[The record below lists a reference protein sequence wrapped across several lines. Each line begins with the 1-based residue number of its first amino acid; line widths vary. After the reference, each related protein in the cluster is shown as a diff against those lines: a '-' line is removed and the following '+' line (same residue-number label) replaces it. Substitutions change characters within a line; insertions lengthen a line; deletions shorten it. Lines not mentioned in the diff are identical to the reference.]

1 MLAGLHLQIMV
12 AGMAVV
18 TVEDAE
24 KKMAVEA
31 VGPVDAV
38 EVDAVAVV
46 EVEVVA
52 VAVAVAV
59 VEVLY
64 LQIMVA
70 GMAVAV
76 VEVDAVVVEPRR
88 SLQVLDQVYEDK

>member
-38 EVDAVAVV
+38 EVEAVAVVEVDVVAVV
-46 EVEVVA
+46 EVEVV
-52 VAVAVAV
+52 
-59 VEVLY
+59 
-64 LQIMVA
+64 
-70 GMAVAV
+70 AVAV

>member
-52 VAVAVAV
+52 VAV
-59 VEVLY
+59 VEVD
-64 LQIMVA
+64 
-70 GMAVAV
+70 AV
-76 VEVDAVVVEPRR
+76 VDAVVVEPRR

>member
-52 VAVAVAV
+52 VAVAVVDAV
-59 VEVLY
+59 
-64 LQIMVA
+64 
-70 GMAVAV
+70 
-76 VEVDAVVVEPRR
+76 VDAVVVEPRR

>member
-52 VAVAVAV
+52 VAVAV
-59 VEVLY
+59 VEV
-64 LQIMVA
+64 V
-70 GMAVAV
+70 AVAV

>member
-46 EVEVVA
+46 EVDV
-52 VAVAVAV
+52 VAV
-59 VEVLY
+59 VEVDV
-64 LQIMVA
+64 VA
-70 GMAVAV
+70 VVEVEVVAVAV